1 MRIQLKDPQFIGF
14 KICIAN
20 GYRPI
25 KSQQLQNTY
34 NMFGLYNA
42 YIQRTVNTMNDSIT
56 VSLTKLVATLKT
68 YGYVV
73 KQKAKLH

>member
-1 MRIQLKDPQFIGF
+1 
-14 KICIAN
+14 
-20 GYRPI
+20 
-25 KSQQLQNTY
+25 
-34 NMFGLYNA
+34 MFALYNV